1 MDVGTGTGIL
11 AFFAAAK
18 RPRKVYAIDHSKTM
32 LDYARAAA
40 EANGIADLTFVAS
53 ASHRFRPAEP
63 IDVIVQ
69 EQMGITLFDEGMV
82 ETILDLRDRCLKPG
96 GRILPAKFEFYLE
109 PVQLLERERVPLI
122 QEQRFHGLTFPPTAT
137 TPGSAYYFREIYPR
151 DVQFLLCDPEPVFTF
166 DLITLTLDQIPKRF
180 SVSKPIIRRGQVDG
194 VCMYFKAIFDADIS
208 FSTGPDFV
216 KTHWPMLLYRTPLCI
231 HRAGETFEV
240 QVEVPDLSEHLGW
253 SWQVGQDSA
262 G

>member
-1 MDVGTGTGIL
+1 MKARLWTEILEALVSALIRCRRLCSTNQSLARALRAVERRHLFEDMSLHEEMLADPVRLAAYHEAIQRYVTSQDCVVDVGTGTGIL

-82 ETILDLRDRCLKPG
+82 ERPSSTC
-96 GRILPAKFEFYLE
+96 A
-109 PVQLLERERVPLI
+109 
-122 QEQRFHGLTFPPTAT
+122 TA
-137 TPGSAYYFREIYPR
+137 A
-151 DVQFLLCDPEPVFTF
+151 
-166 DLITLTLDQIPKRF
+166 
-180 SVSKPIIRRGQVDG
+180 
-194 VCMYFKAIFDADIS
+194 
-208 FSTGPDFV
+208 
-216 KTHWPMLLYRTPLCI
+216 
-231 HRAGETFEV
+231 
-240 QVEVPDLSEHLGW
+240 
-253 SWQVGQDSA
+253 
-262 G
+262 